1 MEQNDYC
8 TYTVGQGLRPA
19 LSTQG
24 SNEVQDIFHPPHWEY
39 VLHPHA
45 GQNFLNDVRQAYDT
59 RHVNCL
65 PWI

>member
-1 MEQNDYC
+1 MEHHDYR

-24 SNEVQDIFHPPHWEY
+24 NNEVQDTFQPPHWEY

-45 GQNFLNDVRQAYDT
+45 GQNF
-59 RHVNCL
+59 
-65 PWI
+65 